1 LIHRLE
7 SAATPI
13 NDKDS
18 LQTYIRGIFRSGTT
32 EVDDKKNEMVSDAI
46 EGLKLLHL
54 LDVDGLPIKKGHHD
68 IEFNTDN
75 DTDGSSSNNK
85 NNQDYH
91 DESNPQHWLESV
103 EWLRPLSEMSDS
115 TIDVNTMQFPVFPL
129 VGPVF
134 PATFPVDQ
142 RVPLITQFSDIP
154 VSGMEIPLKIFEPR
168 YRKMYNDMLSTS
180 SSSPV
185 AGRSSKARFI
195 VPFCHPYHMGQFATY
210 GWLYEIMHVR
220 DIADETN
227 GRYQLVCNHLVT
239 SPVKIHSIIN
249 PSEFDKKK
257 TYLLANAEIIDGST
271 IDDDDDADADT
282 AADTSS
288 KSTDSKRQGLQQ
300 LETLLRQL
308 QEQASDTTASEEKC
322 LIDRMLMAL
331 GEGSIWSVAQVWIS
345 NLQMTILQI
354 QAQIANKVQLQATA
368 QTTSPKKVT
377 EEMIL
382 LAQAPHKEEL
392 QSMLMEVSTLV
403 PLLLQDG
410 SEKLQSERLCQRI
423 EERLEKKLRRNE
435 KDNT

>member
-1 LIHRLE
+1 
-7 SAATPI
+7 
-13 NDKDS
+13 
-18 LQTYIRGIFRSGTT
+18 
-32 EVDDKKNEMVSDAI
+32 
-46 EGLKLLHL
+46 
-54 LDVDGLPIKKGHHD
+54 
-68 IEFNTDN
+68 
-75 DTDGSSSNNK
+75 
-85 NNQDYH
+85 
-91 DESNPQHWLESV
+91 
-103 EWLRPLSEMSDS
+103 
-115 TIDVNTMQFPVFPL
+115 
-129 VGPVF
+129 
-134 PATFPVDQ
+134 
-142 RVPLITQFSDIP
+142 
-154 VSGMEIPLKIFEPR
+154 
-168 YRKMYNDMLSTS
+168 
-180 SSSPV
+180 
-185 AGRSSKARFI
+185 
-195 VPFCHPYHMGQFATY
+195 MGQFATY